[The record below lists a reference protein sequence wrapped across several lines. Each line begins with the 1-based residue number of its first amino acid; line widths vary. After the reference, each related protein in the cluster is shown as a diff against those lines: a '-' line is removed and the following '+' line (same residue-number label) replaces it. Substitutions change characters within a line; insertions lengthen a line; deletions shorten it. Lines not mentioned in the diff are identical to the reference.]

1 MKKFICTIV
10 VLLIVQLVPTPRDCT
25 LNIKNCICQWVQGE
39 GFSGGFV
46 YSLAISGNNIFAGT
60 DVSGVYLSTN
70 NGSTWTQTALN
81 NRMVYSLVVSGN
93 NIFAGINGYG
103 VYLSTN
109 NGQNWSQTALNNKS
123 VYSLAVSGNNIF
135 AGTYNYGV
143 YLSINNGTT
152 WTQTAL
158 NNKSVYS
165 LAVSGNNIFA
175 GTGNGVYF
183 STSNGTTWTQTALN
197 NKSVHSLIINGN
209 NIFAG
214 TYGSGV
220 YLSTNNGT
228 TWIQTALN
236 NKTVLSLAVSGN
248 NPEDSGQ
255 VIFAGTDVS
264 GVYLST
270 NNGQNWLQKNQ
281 GFTNIPTVYSLLI
294 ANNYIFAGTDG
305 YSVWRRELAEIIGI
319 QNISTEIPS
328 AYSLEQNYPN
338 PFNSMTNVKFQLK
351 SGMLNGGNAK
361 IIVFDILG
369 KEIKELVNE
378 ELSPGTYQVNF
389 DGSNL
394 TSGIYFYRMTAGD
407 FIETRKMILIK

>member
-143 YLSINNGTT
+143 YLSIN
-152 WTQTAL
+152 
-158 NNKSVYS
+158 
-165 LAVSGNNIFA
+165 
-175 GTGNGVYF
+175 
-183 STSNGTTWTQTALN
+183 NGTTWTQTALN

>member
-46 YSLAISGNNIFAGT
+46 YSLAISGNN
-60 DVSGVYLSTN
+60 
-70 NGSTWTQTALN
+70 
-81 NRMVYSLVVSGN
+81 
-93 NIFAGINGYG
+93 
-103 VYLSTN
+103 
-109 NGQNWSQTALNNKS
+109 
-123 VYSLAVSGNNIF
+123 
-135 AGTYNYGV
+135 
-143 YLSINNGTT
+143 
-152 WTQTAL
+152 
-158 NNKSVYS
+158 
-165 LAVSGNNIFA
+165 
-175 GTGNGVYF
+175 
-183 STSNGTTWTQTALN
+183 
-197 NKSVHSLIINGN
+197 
-209 NIFAG
+209 
-214 TYGSGV
+214 
-220 YLSTNNGT
+220 
-228 TWIQTALN
+228 
-236 NKTVLSLAVSGN
+236 
-248 NPEDSGQ
+248 
-255 VIFAGTDVS
+255 IFAGTDVS